1 MLIFNTNQKGSKNID
16 KTVDKRNLGKFKNNL
31 DYPPGTKSKHDILMV
46 KHQKNFYQD
55 QEQILKSEQNKEDH
69 NYHSISILWLKYEN
83 ALRQKRSEK
92 YQI

>member
-31 DYPPGTKSKHDILMV
+31 DYPPETKSKHDILMV
-46 KHQKNFYQD
+46 KHYKNFYQD

-69 NYHSISILWLKYEN
+69 NYHSISILQVMYEN

-92 YQI
+92 YPI